1 MDNEKLLIG
10 GGILIALVIAIP
22 ILAPML
28 SDEGKYDAVADTHT
42 LQQLNDAVTAY
53 GQAHGQYPAS
63 LHHLVPE
70 YIDEIPLTSTRL
82 QFAFNARTGL
92 ITNPSAPVL
101 VKKDSKKKSGN
112 SRRNRGGGISPA
124 TDAMTG
130 LGVSQELNY

>member
-10 GGILIALVIAIP
+10 GGILIAFVIAIP

-28 SDEGKYDAVADTHT
+28 SSEGKYDAVADTHK

-53 GQAHGQYPAS
+53 GQAHGQYPPS
-63 LHHLVPE
+63 LHYLVPD

-82 QFAFNARTGL
+82 QFAFDPQNGR

-101 VKKDSKKKSGN
+101 VKKNSKKAST
-112 SRRNRGGGISPA
+112 RWGGGVGPA
-124 TDAMTG
+124 TSAMTG
-130 LGVSQELNY
+130 LGVSEELNY